1 MKEFGEILR
10 ELRIKENLSQEALGN
25 IVHVSRSAI
34 AKYENGLGL
43 PSKEVIDALCK
54 YFKVD
59 KDYLFPKEEIEKV
72 IVSKNIRLKKFK
84 YFIYGLIAICL
95 ILLFILVVSLSV
107 RTIEKEREK
116 EQLLNEITSENELVP
131 TLNMD
136 FKSLD
141 FQQEV
146 KYNSSLYNIHLYKGT
161 YYIYNT
167 LPFEIVFEVDY
178 ELYRCLG
185 EEGKV
190 KFNVGNQYVD
200 VKKHTAT
207 TSDGKRYQ
215 VYYRGK
221 FRFLENYDKY
231 CNFRLD
237 EFIYTYHLR
246 NIDNGEIQTLEQEK
260 NAIVEADSSIPVCFK
275 HDSYISVTIKY
286 YNKEIG
292 KFTIHRGESPDS
304 LLNTAYDAIFSKLY
318 LENLVTDY
326 KEELALNYSLYFE
339 NKIEWSVEDGMS
351 MFSGRYED
359 FTLVAKSKLISNNV
373 KIELPKDTI
382 ESAYPDGRYGG
393 NNQNCDKLTIYEGS
407 RIEAILV
414 NGSTYFLSGDE
425 IKMSSSNNNVEIKDN
440 RVYGVNSGYSTIT
453 LDIDL
458 GFISES
464 FVKEIEILPYA
475 KAFIYHVGSVFIPYN
490 DITIDFY
497 TEEAK
502 KTLLEEANKVF
513 PERFK
518 KETGYDATVVDLYR
532 FGKSDFFV
540 VLDTTFEYKGLQILI
555 NEQNYNDE
563 VILNLGDR
571 LDIEFTISD
580 EYKYNGA
587 DYRYHYISGD
597 NVLGGTWKACSKG
610 KGKYAIEIN
619 IGTNP
624 YPIIIEIDI
633 VVN

>member
-43 PSKEVIDALCK
+43 PSEEVIDALCK
-54 YFKVD
+54 HFNVD
-59 KDYLFPKEEIEKV
+59 KDYLFSKKEIEKV
-72 IVSKNIRLKKFK
+72 IVSKNIKLKKFK
-84 YFIYGLIAICL
+84 YLIYGLITTCC
-95 ILLFILVVSLSV
+95 ILLFILILSITV
-107 RTIEKEREK
+107 QTIRKERAEL
-116 EQLLNEITSENELVP
+116 ELLNEISRENDLVP
-131 TLNMD
+131 TLNME
-136 FKSLD
+136 FESLD
-141 FQQEV
+141 FQNEV
-146 KYNSSLYNIHLYKGT
+146 KYNSSLYNVHMYKDT

-167 LPFEIVFEVDY
+167 LPFEIVLEVDY
-178 ELYRCLG
+178 ELYKCLG
-185 EEGKV
+185 EKGKA
-190 KFNVGNQYVD
+190 KFNVGNSYVD
-200 VKKHTAT
+200 VKKHSAT
-207 TSDGKRYQ
+207 TSDGKKYQ
-215 VYYRGK
+215 VYYRGY
-221 FRFLENYDKY
+221 FRSFENYDKY
-231 CNFRLD
+231 INFKLD
-237 EFIYTYHLR
+237 EFIYTYNLR
-246 NIDNGEIQTLEQEK
+246 SIDNGKIQTLEQEK
-260 NAIVEADSSIPVCFK
+260 NAIVEVDSSIPVCFK
-275 HDSYISVTIKY
+275 HDSHISVTIKY

-292 KFTIHRGESPDS
+292 NFTIHSGESPDS
-304 LLNTAYDAIFSKLY
+304 LLNTTYDATFSKLY

-326 KEELALNYSLYFE
+326 KEELALNYALYFE
-339 NKIEWSVEDGMS
+339 DKIEWSVDDDLS
-351 MFSGRYED
+351 MFSERYED
-359 FTLVAKSKLISNNV
+359 FTLIAKSKLISNNV

-382 ESAYPDGRYGG
+382 ESSYPDGGYGG
-393 NNQNCDKLTIYEGS
+393 SNPKIDKLAIYEGS
-407 RIEAILV
+407 RIETILV
-414 NGSTYFLSGDE
+414 NGATYFLSGDE

-440 RVYGVNSGYSTIT
+440 RVYGANSGYSTIT
-453 LDIDL
+453 FDIDM
-458 GFISES
+458 GFISEL

-502 KTLLEEANKVF
+502 KTLLEKANEVF

-540 VLDTTFEYKGLQILI
+540 ILDTTFEYKGLQILV

-563 VILNLGDR
+563 IILNLGDR

-580 EYKYNGA
+580 EYKYNGV

-624 YPIIIEIDI
+624 YPIIIEVDI